1 MLYILYIF
9 PKKPDLISTFF
20 PVIPIYNISEI
31 YGDNIHFILFQ
42 FLQKSYDKNQQY
54 FTAGR
59 FESF

>member
-42 FLQKSYDKNQQY
+42 FLQKSYDKNQ
-54 FTAGR
+54 
-59 FESF
+59 